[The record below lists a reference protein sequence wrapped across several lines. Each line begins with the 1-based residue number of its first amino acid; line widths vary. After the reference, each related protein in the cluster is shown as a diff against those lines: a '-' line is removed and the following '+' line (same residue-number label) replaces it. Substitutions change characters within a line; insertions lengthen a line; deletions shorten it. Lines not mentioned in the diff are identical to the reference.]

1 MYPWVPLV
9 DLQSSILVRILATPK
24 SDSLT
29 TPVSVTR
36 MFSGLMSVVQGT
48 NRNYFCTTHSQ

>member
-1 MYPWVPLV
+1 MRMTLTMYPWVPLV

-36 MFSGLMSVVQGT
+36 MFSGLISEVE
-48 NRNYFCTTHSQ
+48 